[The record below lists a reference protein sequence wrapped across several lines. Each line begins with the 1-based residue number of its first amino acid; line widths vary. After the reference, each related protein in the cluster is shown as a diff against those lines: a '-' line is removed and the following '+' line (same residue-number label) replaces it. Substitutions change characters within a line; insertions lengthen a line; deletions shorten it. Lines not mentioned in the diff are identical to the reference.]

1 MPRAKGLEDGQ
12 PVQAFVFGLANVT
25 VENRPYSSGSEATLS
40 TRNGIQSFVRPLYSL
55 LSGLVHTSPD

>member
-1 MPRAKGLEDGQ
+1 MASRQGIRDGQ

-40 TRNGIQSFVRPLYSL
+40 TRNGIQSFVRPRTHFPRLIC
-55 LSGLVHTSPD
+55 D

>member
-40 TRNGIQSFVRPLYSL
+40 TRNGIQSFVRPRTHFPRLIC
-55 LSGLVHTSPD
+55 D

>member
-40 TRNGIQSFVRPLYSL
+40 TRNGIQSFVRPRT
-55 LSGLVHTSPD
+55 HFP